1 MRATLV
7 SDALRMALANRRGQ
21 VSGVIFH
28 SDRGAQ
34 YGAGIFKDLAGSAGV
49 RQSMGRVADCFDNA
63 LAESFFATLKCELI
77 YRRSWQTRQEARHAI
92 VHWIEAV
99 YNRKRRHSSL
109 GMLAPMAYEQQHQV
123 QCNAA

>member
-1 MRATLV
+1 
-7 SDALRMALANRRGQ
+7 MALANRRGQ

-34 YGAGIFKDLAGSAGV
+34 YGAATYQNLARLAGV

-63 LAESFFATLKCELI
+63 LAESFFATLKCELL
-77 YRRSWQTRQEARHAI
+77 YTRSWQTEQEARSAV
-92 VHWIEAV
+92 VHWIEAI
-99 YNRKRRHSSL
+99 YNRRRRHSSL
-109 GMLAPMAYEQQHQV
+109 EMLAPIAYEQQHQL